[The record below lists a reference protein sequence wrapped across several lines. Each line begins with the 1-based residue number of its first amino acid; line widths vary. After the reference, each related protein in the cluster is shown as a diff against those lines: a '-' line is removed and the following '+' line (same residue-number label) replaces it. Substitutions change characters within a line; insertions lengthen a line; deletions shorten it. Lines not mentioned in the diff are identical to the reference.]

1 MGHWD
6 VGDRPHGF
14 RGAHAAVS
22 TLGLMLVAVLSAHA
36 HEGAHG
42 DPELLGHWRAQ
53 VHLLFQWAHLV
64 AFGLWVGG
72 MLAAVRLPALSLE
85 SLLFASW
92 GLFLVSL
99 GTGSYNMEFGAATP
113 DAPDIFSLPG
123 LRGRWEF
130 GDAYIILIGAKQALL
145 VLAVL
150 WTAVMSVAHLRRSP
164 EAGRERLRSRFLA
177 GSLAL
182 GLTLAAVAAMVLVL
196 HEAVDLAP
204 TPLHS
209 LGGVVGPMGP
219 GELAA
224 ADAAARA
231 APPPYGSDMR
241 APLAGFRLFGIPRA
255 VGDAA
260 ARFGHLIGFALWL
273 GGVAA
278 SLVVPVREA
287 GRVLPLLWS
296 GLGIQAVTGAYQIVS
311 WTPFTVV
318 PYPWQLSAMAD
329 FRFGYTYTLLLAVK
343 LGLAVLAVA
352 GTAALTVVRSRVEGH
367 RFLVARALGW
377 MNLAIGLLLAYVAV
391 ALLLVHEGVDH
402 AL

>member
-1 MGHWD
+1 MTGRT
-6 VGDRPHGF
+6 GP
-14 RGAHAAVS
+14 AALHAAVW
-22 TLGLMLVAVLSAHA
+22 TLGLVLAMALSAHA

-42 DPELLGHWRAQ
+42 DPELLGHWRTQ

-72 MLAAVRLPALSLE
+72 MLAATRLPTPSLE

-92 GLFLVSL
+92 ALFLVSL
-99 GTGSYNMEFGAATP
+99 GTGSYNMEFSAATP

-130 GDAYIILIGAKQALL
+130 GDTYIILIGAKQALL

-150 WTAVMSVAHLRRSP
+150 WTATVTVAHLRRAR
-164 EAGRERLRSRFLA
+164 EAGRERLRRRFVA
-177 GSLAL
+177 GSIAL

-219 GELAA
+219 GELAG
-224 ADAAARA
+224 ADAAAGA
-231 APPPYGSDMR
+231 APPPYGGDTR
-241 APLAGFRLFGIPRA
+241 ELRAGFRLLGIPR
-255 VGDAA
+255 VLGDAA

-278 SLVVPVREA
+278 SLLVPVSA
-287 GRVLPLLWS
+287 TARVVPLLWL

-318 PYPWQLSAMAD
+318 PYPWRLSPMAD

-343 LGLAVLAVA
+343 LCLAVLAVA
-352 GTAALTVVRSRVEGH
+352 GTAALAIAANRGVGR
-367 RFLVARALGW
+367 RFSIVRALGW
-377 MNLAIGLLLAYVAV
+377 INLAIGLVLAYVAV